1 MSIYKGYGGYGSPA
15 QNSRVMDE
23 LMESYENA
31 KERIGELGA
40 RIIELEDENKTL
52 RERNGYLED
61 ARSKYDKKIQELKL
75 DIEDYNAFGSEL
87 LIDLMVAFYD
97 SKAMDDFKEC
107 FDKDE
112 LDNMKIEADYR
123 IAEMLKE
130 DEEDE

>member
-1 MSIYKGYGGYGSPA
+1 MSIYKGYGGNGHPVLNERRYE
-15 QNSRVMDE
+15 E
-23 LMESYENA
+23 LCEAYADA
-31 KERIGELGA
+31 KERVE
-40 RIIELEDENKTL
+40 ELESEVDELKDEIKTL

-87 LIDLMVAFYD
+87 LIDLMVSFYD

-123 IAEMLKE
+123 LAEMLKE
-130 DEEDE
+130 EEDE